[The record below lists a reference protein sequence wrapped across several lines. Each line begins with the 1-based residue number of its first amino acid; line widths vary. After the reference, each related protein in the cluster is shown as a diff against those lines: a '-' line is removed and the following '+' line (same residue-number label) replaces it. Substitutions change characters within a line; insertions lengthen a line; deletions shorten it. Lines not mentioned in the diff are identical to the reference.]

1 MSNRVLRVAQQ
12 IKEIVSEVIVRHLKD
27 PGIGFVTIA
36 RVKVSRDLKEALIF
50 VNILGTEKQKKES
63 LTALNRASGFIQHF
77 LGKELHIRS
86 TPHVKFKYDTSLDHV
101 FHIEEVLKELKA
113 KESKDEN
120 N

>member
-1 MSNRVLRVAQQ
+1 MSNRVLRVARQ

-63 LTALNRASGFIQHF
+63 LTALGHASGFIQHF

-86 TPHVKFKYDTSLDHV
+86 TPHVKFKYDRSLDHA
-101 FHIEEVLKELKA
+101 FHIDEVLKDLKA

>member
-36 RVKVSRDLKEALIF
+36 RVKVSKDLKEALIF
-50 VNILGTEKQKKES
+50 VNVLGTEKQKKDTLKA
-63 LTALNRASGFIQHF
+63 LTRASGFIQHF

-86 TPHVKFKYDTSLDHV
+86 TPHVKFKYDTSLDHS
-101 FHIEEVLKELKA
+101 FHINEVLKDLKE